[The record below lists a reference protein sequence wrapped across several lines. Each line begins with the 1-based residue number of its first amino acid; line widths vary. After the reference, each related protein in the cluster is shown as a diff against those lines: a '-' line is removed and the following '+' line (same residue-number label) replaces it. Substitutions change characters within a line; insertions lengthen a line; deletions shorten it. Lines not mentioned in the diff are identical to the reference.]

1 MAKPQLPPDFRE
13 FLKLFLKHEVR
24 FLVIGGMAVIY
35 HGHPRLTL
43 DIDLWVERS
52 RENGE
57 RILSALR
64 DFGFSDSGLAASD
77 FEKERQ
83 IIRMGI
89 KPTMIEIFTSIPGVE
104 FGPCSEKQVMVDLR
118 GLEVPFISLADLK
131 VNKKASGRLKDL
143 QDLEELP

>member
-24 FLVIGGMAVIY
+24 FLVIGGFAVIY

-57 RILSALR
+57 RILKALK
-64 DFGFSDSGLAASD
+64 DFGFPAPEVTAED
-77 FEKERQ
+77 FEKEGQ

-89 KPTMIEIFTSIPGVE
+89 KPTMIKVLTSIPGVVFAE
-104 FGPCSEKQVMVDLR
+104 SHPHRVMVDLR
-118 GLEVPFISLADLK
+118 GLVVPFISLKDLK
-131 VNKKASGRLKDL
+131 TNKKASGRLKDL